1 MNNLK
6 RKLRVTQ
13 NQKGFTLVELLVVV
27 AIIVALAAV
36 VVPLSVKF
44 ASKGQEG
51 ASAGELDTVQTAMD
65 AAMAAELVLVLTKPT
80 ESTSNFVGI
89 PTELLPGGLG
99 AYMRKT
105 QTTYQYCWD
114 ITGLVTLSTD
124 PTDPTDSPISAGDP
138 AVDCPL

>member
-1 MNNLK
+1 MKNLK

-36 VVPLSVKF
+36 VVPLTIQF

-65 AAMAAELVLVLTKPT
+65 AAMASELVLVLTKT
-80 ESTSNFVGI
+80 DMSTSDFDGI
-89 PTELLPGGLG
+89 PAQLTNGTGGLG

-114 ITGLVTLSTD
+114 ITGLVTH
-124 PTDPTDSPISAGDP
+124 PTDPPTSAEDDP
-138 AVDCPL
+138 ADCPP